1 MFPPLEYVADPVG
14 GPTPVEFDSVDEIEE
29 GDPVLGAFA
38 PAGRESPWR
47 DGERTQVRTL
57 ESAIDR
63 AG

>member
-38 PAGRESPWR
+38 PAGRESLWR
-47 DGERTQVRTL
+47 DGERT
-57 ESAIDR
+57 
-63 AG
+63 